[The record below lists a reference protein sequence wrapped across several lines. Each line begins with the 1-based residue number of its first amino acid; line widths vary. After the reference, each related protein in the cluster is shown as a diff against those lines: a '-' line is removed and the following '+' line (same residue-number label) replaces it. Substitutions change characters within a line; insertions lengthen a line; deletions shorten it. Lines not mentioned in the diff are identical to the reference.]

1 MLSQAVDDLYMV
13 KEKIE
18 IFKAYYQARIN
29 RYFPSVRGAVL
40 LIVVPAF
47 FIVTFYFL
55 TVVKEIIIEKKIG
68 PGAHYEERFAAVRQD
83 LPAHAPFNYVSDHPD
98 QSVDFLYARYALVP
112 ARLVR
117 GLKPSHNLLVVQC
130 LNTPEIPSFKGYKLL
145 KNYGNGVM
153 LFKRSAK

>member
-1 MLSQAVDDLYMV
+1 M
-13 KEKIE
+13 EKLVTLKSF
-18 IFKAYYQARIN
+18 FKDRLN

-55 TVVKEIIIEKKIG
+55 TIIKEIIIDKRF
-68 PGAHYEERFAAVRQD
+68 GAGIYYEERLAAVRQD
-83 LPAHAPFNYVSDHPD
+83 LPAHAPFNFVTD
-98 QSVDFLYARYALVP
+98 QPTDGVDFFYVRYALIP
-112 ARLVR
+112 ARLVE
-117 GLKPSHNLLVVQC
+117 GLKPSHDLLVVQY
-130 LNTPEIPSFKGYKLL
+130 LDTPGIPSFKGYKLL